1 MIRFADNKLA
11 NNIIKKNLECF
22 LKKSLNEKERN
33 ETVVGGRSRNETV
46 INISRKVRRLK
57 QNQERYCFKAWTL
70 VHFKG
75 LFQKLDLD
83 SGEFF

>member
-1 MIRFADNKLA
+1 MTTLDFSTAVENRSKI
-11 NNIIKKNLECF
+11 
-22 LKKSLNEKERN
+22 
-33 ETVVGGRSRNETV
+33 ETVRGFME
-46 INISRKVRRLK
+46 KVQDLK
-57 QNQERYCFKAWTL
+57 QNPCRYCFKAWTL